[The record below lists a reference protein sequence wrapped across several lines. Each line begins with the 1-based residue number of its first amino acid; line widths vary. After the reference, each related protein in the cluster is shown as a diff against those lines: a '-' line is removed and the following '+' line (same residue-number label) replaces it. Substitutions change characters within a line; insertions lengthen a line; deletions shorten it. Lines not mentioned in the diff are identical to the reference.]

1 MNKTSRLIGV
11 FAGILILGGGFY
23 LYKTL
28 SGMKEPPPKKEVKTV
43 TKEVDVF
50 YAEQKAIA
58 TQLEVQGE
66 LVAFDKIDIFS
77 EVNGTLKSTTK
88 PFKVG
93 SYFPKGSVLIS
104 VDDEET
110 KLNLLSQKSTLLN
123 AITQMMPDL
132 KIDYSESFQQWQTY
146 LDNFDVEGAIQ
157 AFPEP
162 VNKQEKYFIASKNLH
177 SQYYSILSAE
187 ERLGKYVI
195 RAPFGGVVTQTSINP
210 GALVRSGQKLGELM
224 NTANYEL
231 EVTVPLSDLKYLN
244 IGNAVTLASDDI
256 EGEWKGRVKRVNNQL
271 DPGTQMVKVF
281 ISISGQNLREGMYL
295 TGNVAAGLEKDV
307 IEIAKNL
314 LVNQEAIYIVQDTLL
329 ALEPVE
335 VIRIMDETALIRGVK
350 EGTAILKSKL
360 PNAFAGMKV
369 KIKGGTPALSER

>member
-1 MNKTSRLIGV
+1 MNKTLRLIGV
-11 FAGILILGGGFY
+11 FVGILILGGGFY
-23 LYKTL
+23 FSKKL
-28 SGMKEPPPKKEVKTV
+28 SEMKEPPPKKEVKV
-43 TKEVDVF
+43 TIKEVEVF
-50 YAEQKAIA
+50 YAEQKAVS
-58 TQLEVQGE
+58 TNLEVQGE

-77 EVNGTLKSTTK
+77 EVNGTLKSTGK

-104 VDDEET
+104 IDDEEN
-110 KLNLLSQKSTLLN
+110 KLNLLSQKSSLLN
-123 AITQMMPDL
+123 AITQLMPDL
-132 KIDYSESFQQWQTY
+132 KIDYKESFQQWQEY

-224 NTANYEL
+224 NTSNYEL

-244 IGNAVTLASDDI
+244 VGNAVSLSSDDI
-256 EGEWKGRVKRVNNQL
+256 AGEWKGNVKRVNNQL

-295 TGNVAAGLEKDV
+295 SGNVAGGLEKDV
-307 IEIAKNL
+307 IEVPKNL
-314 LVNQEAIYIVQDTLL
+314 LVNQEAIYTVQDTLL
-329 ALEPVE
+329 ALEPIQV
-335 VIRIMDETALIRGVK
+335 VRIMKEIALIRGVE
-350 EGTAILKSKL
+350 EGTPILKSKL

-369 KIKGGTPALSER
+369 KVKNSTPALSER